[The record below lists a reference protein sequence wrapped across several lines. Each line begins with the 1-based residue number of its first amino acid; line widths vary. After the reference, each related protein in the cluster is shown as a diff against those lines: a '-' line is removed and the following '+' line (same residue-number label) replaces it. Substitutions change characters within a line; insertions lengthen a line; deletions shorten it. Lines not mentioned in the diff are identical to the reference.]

1 MATTDNPAIMVLGT
15 PRRKRKTDDGAEDEV
30 EAIDLLRDIQIKLI
44 EVGERM
50 SKIEQKFETHI
61 STCSGNDSN
70 FSDIK
75 NQLEEIKEVVR
86 QNPTGPSTQQALENI
101 VSETEAEDFEADKL
115 LKFENVPEWGKLHKE
130 RRELYYKSMV
140 QQEQAKIME
149 GWLEIENGH
158 PRYLMRKHRP
168 TPIKGQSDAIYKCR
182 EDHAVAS
189 MICEIE
195 EKKIYSH
202 EHKKKY
208 EEIDNKIISLCDEI
222 TDPNIQNKLKTMW
235 QREVKNAENKGKE
248 YWVKK
253 KKPWWINRPRID
265 PYLGKPTNANPPTT
279 NVSENI
285 SNDTPNEE
293 PLNSNEDMETDQ
305 NFTTTYRGRH
315 RGAPVNN
322 NTRRGQRGNFRG
334 RSLSRGRNSYNGGNN
349 TRGRSNSRGRGHFR
363 GRSASRSRG
372 RNNRGR
378 GGYRGSH
385 NNNSNN
391 SNNVHFFQG
400 RSDHIPPR

>member
-50 SKIEQKFETHI
+50 SKIEQKLETHI
-61 STCSGNDSN
+61 STCSGDDSN
-70 FSDIK
+70 FNDIK

-189 MICEIE
+189 M
-195 EKKIYSH
+195 
-202 EHKKKY
+202 
-208 EEIDNKIISLCDEI
+208 
-222 TDPNIQNKLKTMW
+222 M
-235 QREVKNAENKGKE
+235 
-248 YWVKK
+248 
-253 KKPWWINRPRID
+253 
-265 PYLGKPTNANPPTT
+265 
-279 NVSENI
+279 
-285 SNDTPNEE
+285 
-293 PLNSNEDMETDQ
+293 
-305 NFTTTYRGRH
+305 
-315 RGAPVNN
+315 
-322 NTRRGQRGNFRG
+322 
-334 RSLSRGRNSYNGGNN
+334 
-349 TRGRSNSRGRGHFR
+349 
-363 GRSASRSRG
+363 
-372 RNNRGR
+372 
-378 GGYRGSH
+378 
-385 NNNSNN
+385 
-391 SNNVHFFQG
+391 
-400 RSDHIPPR
+400 